1 MIVSSNTHFSEDSI
15 YFKVTLFGGL
25 SMRVVEKISTFAGKT
40 FTLWV
45 IILAVIAY
53 MFPDNFKWLGAY
65 IVPLLGIVMFGMG
78 LTLNLSD
85 FKEVFRRPKEVAL
98 GVVGHF
104 VIMPLLAF
112 VLAIGLD
119 LPQEVAIGVILVGCC
134 PSGTAS
140 NVMVFLSRGNVAL
153 AVAIASV
160 STILAPIVT
169 PLLIMLF
176 ASKWVDVS
184 VWSLFLSIVQV
195 VIIPLALGFIIKK
208 FFGKQAEAGAK
219 ALPLVSVIAI
229 VLIVSAVVAG
239 SQSQIAES
247 GLLIFAVVILHN
259 VLGFIL
265 GFFFARLC
273 GMDLAKQ
280 KAVSMEVGMQNSG
293 LGVAIATAHFSP
305 LAAVPSAIFSV
316 WHNISGSLLANIFSR
331 MKDKNEQ

>member
-1 MIVSSNTHFSEDSI
+1 M
-15 YFKVTLFGGL
+15 KVI
-25 SMRVVEKISTFAGKT
+25 ENISTFAGKT
-40 FTLWV
+40 FTIWV
-45 IILAVIAY
+45 ILFAGIAY
-53 MFPDNFKWLGAY
+53 LSPDHFKWIGSY

-78 LTLNLSD
+78 LTLKLSD

-98 GVVGHF
+98 GVAGHF
-104 VIMPLLAF
+104 IIMPLLAF
-112 VLAIGLD
+112 LLAVGLH
-119 LPQEVAIGVILVGCC
+119 LPKEVAVGVILVGCC

-140 NVMVFLSRGNVAL
+140 NVMVFLARGNVAL
-153 AVAIASV
+153 AVAIASG

-184 VWSLFLSIVQV
+184 VWSLFLSIIQV
-195 VIIPLALGFIIKK
+195 VIVPLALGFIIKK
-208 FFGKQAEAGAK
+208 FFGRQAEAGAK
-219 ALPLVSVIAI
+219 ALPLVSVLAI
-229 VLIVSAVVAG
+229 VLIVSGVVAG
-239 SQSQIAES
+239 SQAKIAET

-259 VLGFIL
+259 LLGFLL

-293 LGVAIATAHFSP
+293 LGVAIASAHFSP

-316 WHNISGSLLANIFSR
+316 WHNLSGSILANIYSK
-331 MKDKNEQ
+331 MEDKKAVPTIKKAQNM

>member
-1 MIVSSNTHFSEDSI
+1 M
-15 YFKVTLFGGL
+15 G
-25 SMRVVEKISTFAGKT
+25 VVEKISGFAGKT

-45 IILAVIAY
+45 IIFAVIAY
-53 MFPDNFKWLGAY
+53 ILPNKFIWIGAY

-78 LTLNLSD
+78 LTLSTAD

-98 GVVGHF
+98 GVAGHF
-104 VIMPLLAF
+104 IIMPLLAF
-112 VLAIGLD
+112 VLALGFD
-119 LPQEVAIGVILVGCC
+119 LPKEVAVGVILVGCC

-140 NVMVFLSRGNVAL
+140 NVMVFLARGNVAL

-169 PLLIMLF
+169 PLLILLF
-176 ASKWVDVS
+176 ASKWVDIS
-184 VWSLFLSIVQV
+184 IGSLFISIIQV
-195 VIIPLALGFIIKK
+195 VIIPLMLGFIVKK

-219 ALPLVSVIAI
+219 ALPLVSVISI

-239 SQSQIAES
+239 SQAQLAKT
-247 GLLIFAVVILHN
+247 GLLIFAVVVLHN
-259 VLGFIL
+259 VLGFLL

-280 KAVSMEVGMQNSG
+280 KAVAMEVGMQNSG

-316 WHNISGSLLANIFSR
+316 WHNISGSVLAFIFSR
-331 MKDKNEQ
+331 MKDKKNAGTNNSIKTDVS

>member
-1 MIVSSNTHFSEDSI
+1 M
-15 YFKVTLFGGL
+15 G
-25 SMRVVEKISTFAGKT
+25 VVEKISGFAGKT

-45 IILAVIAY
+45 IIFAVIAY
-53 MFPDNFKWLGAY
+53 ILPNKFIWIGAY

-78 LTLNLSD
+78 LTLSTAD

-98 GVVGHF
+98 GVAGHF
-104 VIMPLLAF
+104 IIMPLLAF
-112 VLAIGLD
+112 VLALGFD
-119 LPQEVAIGVILVGCC
+119 LPKEVAVGVILVGCC

-140 NVMVFLSRGNVAL
+140 NVMVFLARGNVAL

-169 PLLIMLF
+169 PLLILLF
-176 ASKWVDVS
+176 ASKWVDIS
-184 VWSLFLSIVQV
+184 IGSLFISIIQV
-195 VIIPLALGFIIKK
+195 VIIPLMLGFIVKK

-219 ALPLVSVIAI
+219 ALPLVSVISI

-239 SQSQIAES
+239 SQAQLAKT
-247 GLLIFAVVILHN
+247 GLLIFAVVVLHN
-259 VLGFIL
+259 VLGFLL

-280 KAVSMEVGMQNSG
+280 KAVAMEVGMQNSG

-316 WHNISGSLLANIFSR
+316 WHNISGSVLAFIFSR
-331 MKDKNEQ
+331 MKDKKNAGTNNSIKTDIS

>member
-1 MIVSSNTHFSEDSI
+1 
-15 YFKVTLFGGL
+15 
-25 SMRVVEKISTFAGKT
+25 MRVIEKISAFAGKT

-45 IILAVIAY
+45 LIFAVMAYLA
-53 MFPDNFKWLGAY
+53 PDHFKWLSGY

-78 LTLNLSD
+78 LTLEVSD
-85 FKEVFRRPKEVAL
+85 FKEVFKHPKEVSL
-98 GVVGHF
+98 GVIGHF
-104 VIMPLLAF
+104 IIMPLLAF
-112 VLAIGLD
+112 GLAVGLH
-119 LPQEVAIGVILVGCC
+119 LPKEVAVGVILVGCC

-140 NVMVFLSRGNVAL
+140 NVMVFLARGNVAL

-169 PLLIMLF
+169 PMLILLF
-176 ASKWVDVS
+176 ASKWVNVS
-184 VWSLFLSIVQV
+184 VGALFLSVVQV
-195 VIIPLALGFIIKK
+195 VIVPLVIGFIVKK
-208 FFGKQAEAGAK
+208 FFAKQAKASAK

-229 VLIVSAVVAG
+229 VLIVSGVVAG
-239 SQSQIAES
+239 SAEKIAQT
-247 GLLIFAVVILHN
+247 GLLIFGVVILHN
-259 VLGFIL
+259 LLGFSI

-316 WHNISGSLLANIFSR
+316 WHNLSGSVLANIYSR
-331 MKDKNEQ
+331 MEDKHKNDHSINHEDSNVG

>member
-1 MIVSSNTHFSEDSI
+1 M
-15 YFKVTLFGGL
+15 G
-25 SMRVVEKISTFAGKT
+25 VVEKISGFAGKT

-45 IILAVIAY
+45 IIFAVIAY
-53 MFPDNFKWLGAY
+53 ILPNKFIWIGAY

-78 LTLNLSD
+78 LTLSTAD

-98 GVVGHF
+98 GVAGHF
-104 VIMPLLAF
+104 IIMPLLAF
-112 VLAIGLD
+112 VLALGFD
-119 LPQEVAIGVILVGCC
+119 LPKEVAVGVILVGCC

-140 NVMVFLSRGNVAL
+140 NVMVFLARGNVAL

-169 PLLIMLF
+169 PLLILLF
-176 ASKWVDVS
+176 ASKWVDIS
-184 VWSLFLSIVQV
+184 IGSLFISIIQV
-195 VIIPLALGFIIKK
+195 VIIPLMLGFIVKK

-219 ALPLVSVIAI
+219 ALPLVSVISI

-239 SQSQIAES
+239 SQPQLAKT
-247 GLLIFAVVILHN
+247 GLLIFAVVVLHN
-259 VLGFIL
+259 VLGFLL

-280 KAVSMEVGMQNSG
+280 KAVAMEVGMQNSG

-316 WHNISGSLLANIFSR
+316 WHNISGSVLAFIFSR
-331 MKDKNEQ
+331 MKDKKNAGTNNSIKTDVS

>member
-1 MIVSSNTHFSEDSI
+1 MSVI
-15 YFKVTLFGGL
+15 
-25 SMRVVEKISTFAGKT
+25 EKISGFAGKT

-45 IILAVIAY
+45 LIFAVIAFN
-53 MFPDNFKWLGAY
+53 FPTHFVWLGGY

-78 LTLNLSD
+78 LTLELSD
-85 FKEVFRRPKEVAL
+85 FKEVFKRPKEVAL

-112 VLAIGLD
+112 LLAVGLH
-119 LPQEVAIGVILVGCC
+119 LPKEVAVGVILVGCC

-140 NVMVFLSRGNVAL
+140 NVMVFLARGNVAL
-153 AVAIASV
+153 AVGIASV

-169 PLLIMLF
+169 PLLILLF

-184 VWSLFLSIVQV
+184 VASLFLQIVQV
-195 VIIPLALGFIIKK
+195 VIVPLAVGFIIKK
-208 FFGKQAEAGAK
+208 FFGKQARAGSK
-219 ALPLVSVIAI
+219 AMPLVSVIAI

-239 SQSQIAES
+239 SAAKIAET
-247 GLLIFAVVILHN
+247 GLLIFGVVILHN
-259 VLGFIL
+259 VLGFLI

-316 WHNISGSLLANIFSR
+316 WHNLSGSVLANIYSR
-331 MKDKNEQ
+331 MKEKGQNDESIKKVV

>member
-1 MIVSSNTHFSEDSI
+1 M
-15 YFKVTLFGGL
+15 G
-25 SMRVVEKISTFAGKT
+25 VVEKISGFAGKT

-45 IILAVIAY
+45 IIFAVIAY
-53 MFPDNFKWLGAY
+53 ILPNKFIWIGAY

-78 LTLNLSD
+78 LTLSTAD

-98 GVVGHF
+98 GVAGHF
-104 VIMPLLAF
+104 IIMPLLAF
-112 VLAIGLD
+112 VLALGFD
-119 LPQEVAIGVILVGCC
+119 LPKEVAVGVILVGCC

-140 NVMVFLSRGNVAL
+140 NVMVFLARGNVAL

-169 PLLIMLF
+169 PLLILLF
-176 ASKWVDVS
+176 ASKWVDIS
-184 VWSLFLSIVQV
+184 IGSLFISIIQV
-195 VIIPLALGFIIKK
+195 VIIPLMLGFIVKK

-219 ALPLVSVIAI
+219 ALPLVSVISI

-239 SQSQIAES
+239 SQAQLAKT
-247 GLLIFAVVILHN
+247 GLLIFAVVVLHN
-259 VLGFIL
+259 VLGFLL

-280 KAVSMEVGMQNSG
+280 KAVAMEVGMQNSG

-316 WHNISGSLLANIFSR
+316 WHNISGSVLAFIFSR
-331 MKDKNEQ
+331 MKDKNAGTNNSIKTDVS

>member
-1 MIVSSNTHFSEDSI
+1 M
-15 YFKVTLFGGL
+15 GL
-25 SMRVVEKISTFAGKT
+25 VEKISSFAGKT

-45 IILAVIAY
+45 IIFAIIAY
-53 MFPDNFKWLGAY
+53 IMPNHFIWIGDY

-78 LTLNLSD
+78 LTLSAAD

-98 GVVGHF
+98 GVAGHF
-104 VIMPLLAF
+104 IIMPLLAF
-112 VLAIGLD
+112 ALAIGFD
-119 LPQEVAIGVILVGCC
+119 LPKEVAVGVILVGCC

-140 NVMVFLSRGNVAL
+140 NVMVFLARGNVAL

-169 PLLIMLF
+169 PLLILLL
-176 ASKWVDVS
+176 ASKWVNIS
-184 VWSLFLSIVQV
+184 IGSLFISIIQV
-195 VIIPLALGFIIKK
+195 VIIPLMLGFIVKK

-219 ALPLVSVIAI
+219 ALPLVSVISI

-239 SQSQIAES
+239 SQAQLAKT
-247 GLLIFAVVILHN
+247 GLLIFAVVVLHN
-259 VLGFIL
+259 VLGFFL

-273 GMDLAKQ
+273 GMDLSKQ
-280 KAVSMEVGMQNSG
+280 KAVAMEVGMQNSG

-316 WHNISGSLLANIFSR
+316 WHNISGSVLAFIFSR
-331 MKDKNEQ
+331 MKDKKNGENAKNNSIKIGA

>member
-1 MIVSSNTHFSEDSI
+1 MTVI
-15 YFKVTLFGGL
+15 
-25 SMRVVEKISTFAGKT
+25 EKISNFAGKT

-45 IILAVIAY
+45 LIFAVMAY
-53 MFPDNFKWLGAY
+53 LSPDHFKWLGGY

-78 LTLNLSD
+78 LTLELSD
-85 FKEVFRRPKEVAL
+85 FKEVLRRPKEVAL
-98 GVVGHF
+98 GVIGHF
-104 VIMPLLAF
+104 IIMPLIAFLLA
-112 VLAIGLD
+112 VGLH
-119 LPQEVAIGVILVGCC
+119 LPKDVAVGVILVGCC

-140 NVMVFLSRGNVAL
+140 NVMVFLARGNVAL

-169 PLLIMLF
+169 PLLILLF
-176 ASKWVDVS
+176 ASKWVNIS
-184 VWSLFLSIVQV
+184 VWSLFLSIAQV
-195 VIIPLALGFIIKK
+195 IIIPLVVGFIIKK
-208 FFGKQAEAGAK
+208 LFGKQARASAK

-229 VLIVSAVVAG
+229 VLIVSGVVAG
-239 SQSQIAES
+239 SAAKIAQT
-247 GLLIFAVVILHN
+247 GLLIFGVVILHN
-259 VLGFIL
+259 LLGFLI

-316 WHNISGSLLANIFSR
+316 WHNLSGSVLANIYSR
-331 MKDKNEQ
+331 MKDKNQKDQSIKHDVLL

>member
-1 MIVSSNTHFSEDSI
+1 MEVI
-15 YFKVTLFGGL
+15 
-25 SMRVVEKISTFAGKT
+25 EKISGFAGKT

-45 IILAVIAY
+45 LIFAVIAFS
-53 MFPDNFKWLGAY
+53 FPEHFVGLGGY

-78 LTLNLSD
+78 LTLELSD

-98 GVVGHF
+98 GVIGHF
-104 VIMPLLAF
+104 IIMPLLAF
-112 VLAIGLD
+112 LLAVGLD
-119 LPQEVAIGVILVGCC
+119 LPKEVAVGVILVGCC

-140 NVMVFLSRGNVAL
+140 NVMVFLARGNVAL

-160 STILAPIVT
+160 STLLAPIIT
-169 PLLIMLF
+169 PLLILLF

-184 VWSLFLSIVQV
+184 VASLFLSIVQV
-195 VIIPLALGFIIKK
+195 VIVPLALGFIIKK
-208 FFGKQAEAGAK
+208 FFGKQAQAGAK
-219 ALPLVSVIAI
+219 AMPLVSVIAI

-239 SQSQIAES
+239 SAAKIAET
-247 GLLIFAVVILHN
+247 GLLIFGVVILHN
-259 VLGFIL
+259 LLGFLI

-280 KAVSMEVGMQNSG
+280 KAVAMEVGMQNSG

-331 MKDKNEQ
+331 MKDKHQPDQGSKHDMVV

>member
-1 MIVSSNTHFSEDSI
+1 M
-15 YFKVTLFGGL
+15 GL
-25 SMRVVEKISTFAGKT
+25 VEKISTFAGKT

-45 IILAVIAY
+45 IIFAIIAY
-53 MFPDNFKWLGAY
+53 IMPNHFIWIGAY

-78 LTLNLSD
+78 LTLSAAD

-98 GVVGHF
+98 GVAGHF
-104 VIMPLLAF
+104 IIMPLLAF
-112 VLAIGLD
+112 VLAIGFD
-119 LPQEVAIGVILVGCC
+119 LPKEVAVGVILVGCC

-140 NVMVFLSRGNVAL
+140 NVMVFLARGNVAL

-169 PLLIMLF
+169 PLLILLL
-176 ASKWVDVS
+176 ASKWVNIS
-184 VWSLFLSIVQV
+184 IGSLFISIIQV
-195 VIIPLALGFIIKK
+195 VIIPLMLGFVVKK

-219 ALPLVSVIAI
+219 ALPLVSVISI

-239 SQSQIAES
+239 SQAQLAKT
-247 GLLIFAVVILHN
+247 GLLIFAVVVLHN
-259 VLGFIL
+259 VLGFFL

-280 KAVSMEVGMQNSG
+280 KAVAMEVGMQNSG

-316 WHNISGSLLANIFSR
+316 WHNISGSVLAFIFSR
-331 MKDKNEQ
+331 MKDKKNEENAKNKSIKIGA

>member
-1 MIVSSNTHFSEDSI
+1 
-15 YFKVTLFGGL
+15 
-25 SMRVVEKISTFAGKT
+25 MRFVEKTSAFAGKT
-40 FTLWV
+40 FTVWV
-45 IILAVIAY
+45 IIFAVFAY
-53 MFPDNFKWLGAY
+53 ISPNNFKWLGAY

-78 LTLNLSD
+78 LTISAAD

-98 GVVGHF
+98 GVLGHF
-104 VIMPLLAF
+104 IIMPLLAF
-112 VLAIGLD
+112 TLAIGFD
-119 LPQEVAIGVILVGCC
+119 LPNEVAVGFILVGCC

-140 NVMVFLSRGNVAL
+140 NVMVFLARGNVAL

-169 PLLIMLF
+169 PLLILLL
-176 ASKWVDVS
+176 ASKWVNIGFG
-184 VWSLFLSIVQV
+184 SLFLSIVQV

-219 ALPLVSVIAI
+219 ALPLVSVISI

-239 SQSQIAES
+239 NKEQIAKT

-265 GFFFARLC
+265 GFFFARIC

-280 KAVSMEVGMQNSG
+280 KAVAMEVGMQNSG

-316 WHNISGSLLANIFSR
+316 WHNISGSILAFIFSR
-331 MKDKNEQ
+331 MKDKKLEDTVELKKEA